1 MAKFCYLRL
10 YLGIETVSCRLLQG
24 MVTIVMDWNFKKL
37 GQFLLP
43 SVPVPGA
50 PARPHYLNSWNRLF
64 VPWNKLLLHLFEGQ
78 QFSL

>member
-24 MVTIVMDWNFKKL
+24 MVTIVMDWNLKKL

-43 SVPVPGA
+43 SA
-50 PARPHYLNSWNRLF
+50 PRPRSPCPSPLSE
-64 VPWNKLLLHLFEGQ
+64 LLEQAIRPLK
-78 QFSL
+78 